1 MAKGLSGLDGL
12 ITERELLGHAG
23 QCEIFLWVNKWQY
36 SPMAQTLFDKYG
48 GVPVVTRI
56 VRDFYKRV
64 MRRPNL
70 RRYFEEVPLERLIH
84 HQIRFVSMAMG
95 KPPLN
100 YSDAGLHAAHASRGI
115 TKASFDLMI
124 ALFIDALVAEDIEP
138 DDIEQIVSVLRARQ
152 SVVVT
157 K

>member
-1 MAKGLSGLDGL
+1 MA
-12 ITERELLGHAG
+12 
-23 QCEIFLWVNKWQY
+23 NKWQY
-36 SPMAQTLFDKYG
+36 SCMSQTLFDKYG

-95 KPPLN
+95 KPPLK
-100 YSDAGLHAAHASRGI
+100 YSDAGLHAAHASKGI

-124 ALFIDALVAEDIEP
+124 ALFTDALMAEDIEP
-138 DDIEQIVSVLRARQ
+138 DDIERIVSVLRARQ

>member
-1 MAKGLSGLDGL
+1 MKQS
-12 ITERELLGHAG
+12 
-23 QCEIFLWVNKWQY
+23 
-36 SPMAQTLFDKYG
+36 LFDAYG
-48 GVPVVTRI
+48 GTPVVTRI

-70 RRYFEEVPLERLIH
+70 RRYFEEVPLERLIY

-115 TKASFDLMI
+115 SNASFELMI
-124 ALFIDALVAEDIEP
+124 ALFTDALVAEQIAP
-138 DDIEQIVSVLRARQ
+138 KDIEQIVSVLRARKA
-152 SVVVT
+152 VVVT

>member
-1 MAKGLSGLDGL
+1 MGYSVK
-12 ITERELLGHAG
+12 EL
-23 QCEIFLWVNKWQY
+23 FLCHLA
-36 SPMAQTLFDKYG
+36 SLAPALAMECTGFFMEQTLFDKYG

-70 RRYFEEVPLERLIH
+70 RRYFESVSVDHLIQ

-95 KPPLN
+95 KAPEN
-100 YSDAGLHAAHASRGI
+100 YASFNLKASHETHGV
-115 TKASFDLMI
+115 TGASFDLMLD
-124 ALFIDALVAEDIEP
+124 LFTDALRAEEVSDEDVDLIVAVLRSKRSL
-138 DDIEQIVSVLRARQ
+138 IVS
-152 SVVVT
+152 

>member
-1 MAKGLSGLDGL
+1 MK
-12 ITERELLGHAG
+12 
-23 QCEIFLWVNKWQY
+23 
-36 SPMAQTLFDKYG
+36 QTLFDKYG

-100 YSDAGLHAAHASRGI
+100 YSDAGLHAAHAPHGI
-115 TKASFDLMI
+115 THASFELMI
-124 ALFIDALVAEDIEP
+124 SLFIDALVAESVDP
-138 DDIEQIVSVLRARQ
+138 DDIEQIANVLRSRMD
-152 SVVVT
+152 VIVT
-157 K
+157 R

>member
-1 MAKGLSGLDGL
+1 
-12 ITERELLGHAG
+12 
-23 QCEIFLWVNKWQY
+23 
-36 SPMAQTLFDKYG
+36 MAQTLFDKYG

-70 RRYFEEVPLERLIH
+70 RRYFEEVRLERLIR

-100 YSDAGLHAAHASRGI
+100 LSDAGLHSAHASRGI
-115 TKASFDLMI
+115 TKASFDLI
-124 ALFIDALVAEDIEP
+124 VALFIDALVAEDIEP
-138 DDIEQIVSVLRARQ
+138 DDTEQILSVLRASLFLSQIKKPLTARQ
-152 SVVVT
+152 ASGFSVFWW
-157 K
+157 

>member
-1 MAKGLSGLDGL
+1 
-12 ITERELLGHAG
+12 
-23 QCEIFLWVNKWQY
+23 
-36 SPMAQTLFDKYG
+36 MAQTLFDKYG

-70 RRYFEEVPLERLIH
+70 RRYFEEVRLERLVH

-100 YSDAGLHAAHASRGI
+100 YSDAGLHSAHASRGI
-115 TKASFDLMI
+115 TKASFDLI
-124 ALFIDALVAEDIEP
+124 VALFIDALVAEDIEP
-138 DDIEQIVSVLRARQ
+138 DDTEQILSVLRASLFLSQIKKPLTARQ
-152 SVVVT
+152 ASGFSVFWW
-157 K
+157 